1 MQSPNLRVPLF
12 QLPYYTCGQN
22 PHSNGTAIEIIINV
36 SLYPSR
42 IHGNITVEIVK
53 IQTREV
59 PPEPLPRVTK
69 FQSKPEYGSPNE
81 SPKQGLSL

>member
-1 MQSPNLRVPLF
+1 MNTHMPPEMSPYLL
-12 QLPYYTCGQN
+12 
-22 PHSNGTAIEIIINV
+22 A
-36 SLYPSR
+36 
-42 IHGNITVEIVK
+42 EIVK